1 MIMIA
6 TLGESESGAA
16 EEEIRIRPMQP
27 EDAGSVTGLMREV
40 YGETCPRRSVYD
52 PVLLRKRVMCGE
64 LRSAIAEGP
73 GGTVVGYGSLS
84 GYYGYPEIGLLGSLA
99 VSPARRGRGIG
110 GRLTRHLVSFGRQ
123 AGYVALTA
131 GTFTSHPYARQA
143 IEREGFTPTAI
154 LLGSQP
160 QGISF
165 PGIVETSGQ
174 RESVVFYTR
183 ILAPGEY
190 GYQYI
195 PDRHRPVIC
204 AICRDLGVHISATET
219 GYYPVGGPSAIEYMF
234 NQESGA
240 GLIWIRKA
248 GYDYH
253 EVLAMAVRMLRSAGA
268 KVLRLHLNLNDPGSP
283 SVVTAAEALGF
294 VFAGILP
301 AKDGLVL
308 LMQDLQGIAIDPEKL
323 CIGENPAGRRLLAYI
338 GSQIARSGGGARDA
352 PQDA

>member
-1 MIMIA
+1 MIA
-6 TLGESESGAA
+6 TLEESAPGAA
-16 EEEIRIRPMQP
+16 EEIRIRSIRPD
-27 EDAGSVTGLMREV
+27 DAGSVTGLMREV
-40 YGETCPRRSVYD
+40 YGETCPKKSVYD
-52 PVLLRKRVMCGE
+52 PVLLRKKVASSE

-73 GGTVVGYGSLS
+73 GGKVIGYGALA

-99 VSPARRGRGIG
+99 VSPASRGRGIG
-110 GRLTRHLVSFGRQ
+110 GRLTRHLVLYGRD
-123 AGYVALTA
+123 AGYSALTA

-143 IEREGFTPTAI
+143 IEKEGFIPTAI

-165 PGIVETSGQ
+165 PGIAGTTGQ

-183 ILAPGEY
+183 VLAPGEY
-190 GYQYI
+190 GYQYL
-195 PDRHRPVIC
+195 PDRHRPVIGD
-204 AICRDLGVHISATET
+204 ICRDLGVHISATET

-234 NQESGA
+234 NQETGA

-268 KVLRLHLNLNDPGSP
+268 RVLRLHLNLNDPGSP
-283 SVVTAAEALGF
+283 SVVTAAEAIGF

-308 LMQDLQGIAIDPEKL
+308 LMQDFQGIAIDPEKL

-338 GSQIARSGGGARDA
+338 GSQITGSGDGARE
-352 PQDA
+352 P